1 MSDVRV
7 LGCGMVGSAIA
18 RDLAA
23 SGHRVR
29 VFDNSPESLERV
41 SDEPG
46 IEAVVLDLSSPGS
59 ASGALAGADM
69 AVNAVPGWMG
79 LSVLEQAIHAGVDM
93 VDISFMPEDPAHLD
107 GFAREHGVRC
117 IVDMGVAPG
126 LSNMLFGRALAAL
139 GSMRKFTCRV
149 GGLPV
154 ERRLPWQYLAPFS
167 PIDVLEEY
175 TRPARIVRD
184 GRMVTLPALSEPE
197 VYDFPGVGTLEDFL
211 TDGLRSLLRYS
222 DRVPEMEER
231 TVRYPGHRDA
241 VLLLRDSG
249 FLSTSRIEL
258 RGGAEVSPLDL
269 TSRLLVRSWQ
279 MKPQDRDITVMSVD
293 AEGADGVSR
302 KGWRLVDHYC
312 GRTRTSSMA
321 RTTGYTC
328 TAGVEL
334 ILSGLLSK
342 PGVMFPEDVAFLK
355 PCFDS
360 VKSHLE
366 QRNIR
371 LEEV

>member
-1 MSDVRV
+1 LVFHGKLYAFGGVRCKV
-7 LGCGMVGSAIA
+7 VQNCRAY
-18 RDLAA
+18 
-23 SGHRVR
+23 
-29 VFDNSPESLERV
+29 P
-41 SDEPG
+41 DEKG
-46 IEAVVLDLSSPGS
+46 IETAVLDLSSPGS
-59 ASGALAGADM
+59 ASGALAGADI

-93 VDISFMPEDPAHLD
+93 VDISFTPEDPAHLD

-126 LSNMLFGRALAAL
+126 LSNMLFGRALATL
-139 GSMRKFTCRV
+139 GTMRKFTCRV

-154 ERRLPWQYLAPFS
+154 ERKLPWQYLAPFS

-184 GRMVTLPALSEPE
+184 GRVVTLPALSEPQ
-197 VYDFPGVGTLEDFL
+197 VFNFPGVGTLEDFL

-222 DRVPEMEER
+222 HLVPSMEER
-231 TVRYPGHRDA
+231 TIRYPGHRDA
-241 VLLLRDSG
+241 VLLLRESG
-249 FLSTSRIEL
+249 FLSTGWVEL
-258 RGGAEVSPLDL
+258 RGGVEVAPLDL
-269 TSRLLVRSWQ
+269 TSRLLVKSWQ
-279 MKPQDRDITVMSVD
+279 MKPSDRDITVMSVD
-293 AEGADGVSR
+293 AESADGTSR
-302 KGWRLVDHYC
+302 KGWHLVDHYC
-312 GRTRTSSMA
+312 GRTRISSMA

-334 ILSGLLSK
+334 ILSGLLAK
-342 PGVMFPEDVAFLK
+342 PGVMFPEDVATRK
-355 PCFDS
+355 SCFD
-360 VKSHLE
+360 VVQSHLE

>member
-1 MSDVRV
+1 MSDIRV

-23 SGHRVR
+23 SGHRVK
-29 VFDNSPESLERV
+29 VFDSSPESLKRV
-41 SDEPG
+41 SDEKG
-46 IEAVVLDLSSPGS
+46 IETAVLDLSSPGS
-59 ASGALAGADM
+59 ASGALAGADI

-93 VDISFMPEDPAHLD
+93 VDISFTPEDPAHLD

-126 LSNMLFGRALAAL
+126 LSNMLFGRALATL
-139 GSMRKFTCRV
+139 GTMRKFTCRV

-154 ERRLPWQYLAPFS
+154 ERKLPWQYLAPFS

-184 GRMVTLPALSEPE
+184 GRVVTLPALSEPQ
-197 VYDFPGVGTLEDFL
+197 VYNFPGVGTLEDFL

-222 DRVPEMEER
+222 HLVPSMEER
-231 TVRYPGHRDA
+231 TIRYPGHRDA
-241 VLLLRDSG
+241 VLLLRESG
-249 FLSTSRIEL
+249 FLSTGRIEL
-258 RGGAEVSPLDL
+258 RGGVEVAPIDL
-269 TSRLLVRSWQ
+269 TSRLLVKSWQ
-279 MKPQDRDITVMSVD
+279 MKPSDRDITVMSVD
-293 AEGADGVSR
+293 AESADGTSR
-302 KGWRLVDHYC
+302 KGWHLVDHYC
-312 GRTRTSSMA
+312 GRTRISSMA

-334 ILSGLLSK
+334 ILSGLLAK
-342 PGVMFPEDVAFLK
+342 PGVMFPEDVATRK
-355 PCFDS
+355 SCFD
-360 VKSHLE
+360 VVQSHLE

>member
-18 RDLAA
+18 KDLAA
-23 SGHRVR
+23 SGHRVK
-29 VFDNSPESLERV
+29 VFDKSTESLKRV
-41 SDEPG
+41 ADEKG
-46 IEAVVLDLSSPGS
+46 IEPVQLDLSSPGS
-59 ASGALAGADM
+59 ASGALSGADIS
-69 AVNAVPGWMG
+69 VNAVPGWMG

-107 GFAREHGVRC
+107 GFASEHGVRC

-126 LSNMLFGRALAAL
+126 LSNMLFGRALASL
-139 GSMRKFTCRV
+139 GTMRKFVCRV

-154 ERRLPWQYLAPFS
+154 ERKLPWQYLAPFS

-184 GRMVTLPALSEPE
+184 GRVVTLPALSEPQ
-197 VYDFPGVGTLEDFL
+197 VYDYPGIGTLEDFL
-211 TDGLRSLLRYS
+211 TDGLRSLLRYCHL
-222 DRVPEMEER
+222 VPAMEER

-241 VLLLRDSG
+241 VILLRDSG
-249 FLSTSRIEL
+249 FLSTGKVRV
-258 RGGAEVSPLDL
+258 RGGFEVAPIDL
-269 TSRLLVRSWQ
+269 ASRLLVKSWE
-279 MKPQDRDITVMSVD
+279 MKPSDRDITVMSVE
-293 AEGADGVSR
+293 AESTDGNAR
-302 KGWRLVDHYC
+302 KGWRLIDHYC

-334 ILSGLLSK
+334 ILSGQLAK
-342 PGVMFPEDVAFLK
+342 PGVMFPEDVSTRKA
-355 PCFDS
+355 CFDM
-360 VKSHLE
+360 VLSHLE